1 MTREP
6 KPDDPIT
13 LEEACDLAFRGTITI
28 ASLFLWPYRAYIM
41 ARVSEGFRESKRTTG
56 HGIES

>member
-28 ASLFLWPYRAYIM
+28 ASLRAE
-41 ARVSEGFRESKRTTG
+41 ANRGNLDVFKVGR
-56 HGIES
+56 